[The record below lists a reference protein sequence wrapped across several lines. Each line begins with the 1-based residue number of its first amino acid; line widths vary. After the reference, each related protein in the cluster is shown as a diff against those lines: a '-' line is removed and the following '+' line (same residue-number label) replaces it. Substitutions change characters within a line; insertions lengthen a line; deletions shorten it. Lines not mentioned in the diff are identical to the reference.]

1 MKVKMHQILDF
12 ELVYNK
18 IKNTKMP
25 IKTTYNF
32 AKLARE
38 VNNERDFYQQELQHI
53 INEFGEKDENGNFV
67 LTEDGTGVQIQ
78 KDRINEC
85 QKEIILL
92 SNLEVEIK
100 GINLAVEELENIELT
115 LSEMEILMAFIEE

>member
-25 IKTTYNF
+25 IKTIYNF
-32 AKLARE
+32 AKFARE
-38 VNNERDFYQQELQHI
+38 INNEKEFYQQELQRI
-53 INEFGEKDENGNFV
+53 IDNFGERDENGNFV
-67 LTEDGTGVQIQ
+67 LTEDKTGIQI
-78 KDRINEC
+78 KKELLNEC
-85 QKEIILL
+85 QKEIALL
-92 SNLEVEIK
+92 SNLEIEIK
-100 GINLAVEELENIELT
+100 GISLSIDELENVELT